1 MQTPLRKQLWVL
13 TTKKGALKIVHMTKK
28 WEWEA
33 VTMLIRY
40 LAQKITFIFSTF
52 SLFKTEEENPSQIIV
67 IIFGQIQ
74 VSKKV

>member
-13 TTKKGALKIVHMTKK
+13 TTKKGALKIVRMTKK

-33 VTMLIRY
+33 VTMIIRY
-40 LAQKITFIFSTF
+40 LAQKWLLNFFSTF
-52 SLFKTEEENPSQIIV
+52 SLFKTQEENPSQIIV

-74 VSKKV
+74 VS